1 MKIYCEADS
10 CRWCV
15 DGECG
20 LRTIHMTWMSEWAVC
35 EDYEDVKEVEESDE
49 D

>member
-20 LRTIHMTWMSEWAVC
+20 LKTIHLRWGVDVAEC
-35 EDYEDVKEVEESDE
+35 EEYEEPEDE
-49 D
+49 